1 MNDRFQRS
9 LIEALDE
16 RARDLDGATLSRLRQ
31 ARVRAT
37 EQVAPRWSRR
47 PALLWS
53 GGLGLAG
60 AALLAVL
67 LLPGMDR
74 QDTLDTPPADELIE
88 VATLGVE
95 LEVIEELEF
104 YEWLSAQSL
113 EDERPGGAA

>member
-1 MNDRFQRS
+1 MNDRLQRS
-9 LIEALDE
+9 LTEALDE

-31 ARVRAT
+31 ARVRAM
-37 EQVAPRWSRR
+37 EQAVPRWSRHR
-47 PALLWS
+47 ALLWS

-60 AALLAVL
+60 AVLLAVL

-74 QDTLDTPPADELIE
+74 QGTLDTPPADELIE